1 MELITERLVIN
12 KFTESDKEPWWQIE
26 KNFEV
31 RKYINQKTLSR
42 VEAANYLSDVIES
55 YAINGYGRYAVRDKA
70 NLKLIG
76 MCGFLLDEMGID
88 FGNRYCP
95 NSWGKGIAHGA
106 AKKVFHFGTKTLGLS
121 PIVAGVH
128 PKNVASEKILK
139 KLGFQFKSKVNFM
152 DQIFLK
158 YEFH

>member
-1 MELITERLVIN
+1 MELITDRLVIN
-12 KFTESDKEPWWQIE
+12 KFTESDKDPRWQIE

-42 VEAANYLSDVIES
+42 VEAANYVNDVIES
-55 YAINGYGRYAVRDKA
+55 YAINGHGRYAIRDKA

-88 FGNRYCP
+88 FGYRYCP
-95 NSWGKGIAHGA
+95 NSWGKGIAYEA
-106 AKKVFHFGTKTLGLS
+106 AKEVFHFGTKTLGLS
-121 PIVAGVH
+121 PNVAGVH
-128 PKNVASEKILK
+128 PKKVASEKILK
-139 KLGFQFKSKVNFM
+139 KLGFQFQSKVNFM
-152 DQIFLK
+152 DQKFLK

>member
-1 MELITERLVIN
+1 MELITERLVIS
-12 KFTESDKEPWWQIE
+12 KFTESDKELWQHIE
-26 KNFEV
+26 KDFEV
-31 RKYINQKTLSR
+31 RKYIDQKTLSR
-42 VEAANYLSDVIES
+42 VEAANYVRDIIES
-55 YAINGYGRYAVRDKA
+55 YSANGYGRYAVRDKA

-88 FGNRYCP
+88 FGYRYCP
-95 NSWGKGIAHGA
+95 NPWVKGIAYEA
-106 AKKVFHFGTKTLGLS
+106 AKAVFHFGTKTFGLS

-152 DQIFLK
+152 DQKFLK

>member
-12 KFTESDKEPWWQIE
+12 KFSESDKEPWWQIE

-31 RKYINQKTLSR
+31 RKYINKKTLSQ
-42 VEAANYLSDVIES
+42 VEATNYVSDVIES

-88 FGNRYCP
+88 FGYRYCP
-95 NSWGKGIAHGA
+95 NSWGKGIAYEA
-106 AKKVFHFGTKTLGLS
+106 AKEVFQFGTKTLGLS

-152 DQIFLK
+152 DQKFLK

>member
-1 MELITERLVIN
+1 MELITDRLLIN
-12 KFTESDKEPWWQIE
+12 KFTESDKEPWWQID

-42 VEAANYLSDVIES
+42 VEAANYVSAVIES
-55 YAINGYGRYAVRDKA
+55 YGINGYGRYAVRDKA

-88 FGNRYCP
+88 FGYRYCP
-95 NSWGKGIAHGA
+95 NSWGKGIAYEA
-106 AKKVFHFGTKTLGLS
+106 AKAVFHFGAKTLSLS
-121 PIVAGVH
+121 PIPFGAH

-139 KLGFQFKSKVNFM
+139 NWDFIFKARSNSWIKNF
-152 DQIFLK
+152 
-158 YEFH
+158 